1 MIILSSPEDDPRER
15 RPGGGEQAPVRAP
28 VRARAPCAT
37 PPAPGG
43 APYPSE
49 TPGFWDHA
57 QARARPLGPRRRQNS
72 GSRTGW
78 GRGAGGPSLSV
89 QKLCT
94 VLPPLGRGRTAVRT
108 RSARGAHGVRAGRAH
123 GARTACV
130 LTPECA
136 RSANG
141 ARAECA
147 RSACALRSA
156 CGART
161 NIPGIILRSP
171 EDDPW
176 ELRPGGGEL
185 PAGAPS
191 SRGRCPRE
199 LLPPV
204 GAAHGSSCIPSELLT
219 GAPASRRSCSREL
232 LHPVGAAPSGG
243 YIPCDHQ
250 DSQRII
256 LRSPGDDHPQE
267 S

>member
-1 MIILSSPEDDPRER
+1 MIILRSPEDGPWER

-28 VRARAPCAT
+28 VRRAPGAR
-37 PPAPGG
+37 G

-57 QARARPLGPRRRQNS
+57 QARARPLGPRRRENS

-89 QKLCT
+89 QKI
-94 VLPPLGRGRTAVRT
+94 VHSAPPPGPWAHCGAP
-108 RSARGAHGVRAGRAH
+108 RSARGAHGVRAVRAH
-123 GARTACV
+123 GARTECV

-141 ARAECA
+141 ARAERA

-185 PAGAPS
+185 PQELLHPVGAAHGSSCIPWELPTGAPA
-191 SRGRCPRE
+191 SRRSCPRE
-199 LLPPV
+199 PLHPV

-219 GAPASRRSCSREL
+219 GAPPSRRSCSFGGC
-232 LHPVGAAPSGG
+232 HPV
-243 YIPCDHQ
+243 
-250 DSQRII
+250 
-256 LRSPGDDHPQE
+256 
-267 S
+267 

>member
-89 QKLCT
+89 QKC
-94 VLPPLGRGRTAVRT
+94 VHRAPPRGRGRTPECV
-108 RSARGAHGVRAGRAH
+108 RSAYGARAERAWSACALRSALGARTGRVRSAH

-130 LTPECA
+130 RTPECA
-136 RSANG
+136 SERVRSGRGMRTECVRAPECVRSAYG
-141 ARAECA
+141 ARAERA

-156 CGART
+156 YGARADRLGD
-161 NIPGIILRSP
+161 PARLHAHADAAR
-171 EDDPW
+171 DD
-176 ELRPGGGEL
+176 G
-185 PAGAPS
+185 S
-191 SRGRCPRE
+191 CPR
-199 LLPPV
+199 LQRRWRFRRRL
-204 GAAHGSSCIPSELLT
+204 GGWCACWRWG
-219 GAPASRRSCSREL
+219 ASRHDARLARTT
-232 LHPVGAAPSGG
+232 
-243 YIPCDHQ
+243 D
-250 DSQRII
+250 
-256 LRSPGDDHPQE
+256 
-267 S
+267 